1 MSCLLEKW
9 QTTKEREL
17 NKKVQVLKNPL
28 EEERSARKKLELFIK
43 KKASSIETV
52 KDNDKLLR
60 FYTVFENYEAFL
72 MALDFLGRVTAAH
85 LDYQNTANLGEI
97 MHKYKPGPCRAL
109 TVENE
114 FFLMLCRL
122 KVGLLEDLSPSI

>member
-17 NKKVQVLKNPL
+17 NKKIQVLENQL
-28 EEERSARKKLELFIK
+28 TAERSARKELELLIK

-60 FYTVFENYEAFL
+60 FYTGFDNYEAFS
-72 MALDFLGRVTAAH
+72 MALDLLGRETVAH

-97 MHKYKPGPCRAL
+97 RHKCTPGPCGAL

-114 FFLMLCRL
+114 FFLVLCRL
-122 KVGLLEDLSPSI
+122 KVDLLEDLSASI